1 MMGKRTVPFRTRLQM
16 YPRREHLV
24 LILWVPFSFVLLVMD
39 ASVTSA
45 VFLGLACAL
54 AMWVAIPDFNRY
66 RMFGVPVSSWIMDT
80 AIAVHVVALVYIA
93 VWTSAGFGPLSFL
106 GIVLADAG
114 VLLWALFTH
123 SPLTRGDQRVR
134 ARAANGWDLISRLPG
149 VPGPTPWRLV
159 YAPVV
164 GAAIMLVLIAG
175 LVILPIMMLFGGVES
190 LSGATPL
197 VAPVVILLV
206 TTMGGSFRGW
216 RAIGLPARRWLLHAY
231 LATSSLMT
239 VFVVGALVLS
249 GTAGYPATAAQA
261 AVFWIV
267 GLAVA
272 AATVSGSMGRSFFVL
287 VIGVTVAI
295 GVAVPIGAS
304 MDDVSALL
312 TCGLLLI
319 LCTVGIARTYRRV
332 TAGNQL
338 RSHSP
343 LDERHRTYYQ
353 LKGAA
358 S

>member
-134 ARAANGWDLISRLPG
+134 ARAANGW
-149 VPGPTPWRLV
+149 
-159 YAPVV
+159 
-164 GAAIMLVLIAG
+164 
-175 LVILPIMMLFGGVES
+175 
-190 LSGATPL
+190 
-197 VAPVVILLV
+197 
-206 TTMGGSFRGW
+206 
-216 RAIGLPARRWLLHAY
+216 
-231 LATSSLMT
+231 
-239 VFVVGALVLS
+239 
-249 GTAGYPATAAQA
+249 
-261 AVFWIV
+261 
-267 GLAVA
+267 AVA
-272 AATVSGSMGRSFFVL
+272 RGAWANPLAACVCTCSWRRNHVGPDRRTGDL
-287 VIGVTVAI
+287 A
-295 GVAVPIGAS
+295 
-304 MDDVSALL
+304 DHDV
-312 TCGLLLI
+312 
-319 LCTVGIARTYRRV
+319 VRRC
-332 TAGNQL
+332 
-338 RSHSP
+338 
-343 LDERHRTYYQ
+343 
-353 LKGAA
+353 
-358 S
+358 